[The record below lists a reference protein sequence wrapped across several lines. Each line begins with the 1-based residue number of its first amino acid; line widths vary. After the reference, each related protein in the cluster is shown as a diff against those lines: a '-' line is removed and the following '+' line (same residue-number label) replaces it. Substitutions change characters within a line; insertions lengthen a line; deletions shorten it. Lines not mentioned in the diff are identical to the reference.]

1 MPSLPAPKR
10 LLCSAEENLLCDVN
24 ADARQRDLRLNNDIG
39 LWTKLKAKTHNNSF
53 TVITV
58 IQRSFK
64 ECYTYF
70 FSFDS

>member
-1 MPSLPAPKR
+1 MPSLPAPKS
-10 LLCSAEENLLCDVN
+10 LLCSAGENLLCDVN

-58 IQRSFK
+58 MQRSFK